1 MAQSKLTPI
10 CVIACAALLGA
21 CSSSGSGSSSNHH
34 TSVSHHSSST
44 SATKP
49 QATVKITGNYLY
61 LPYDDKEIQAKFKTG
76 DIDVSGELETLRIG
90 NQVIPLYPNN
100 QGRFVE
106 LQGDNVKV
114 LIAKHLTNARY
125 GWVARAEG
133 LSRDSTYFFAQGK
146 PSPAL
151 SAGKFSYTGHS
162 VFSHQ
167 DLDGKML
174 TGTSRFDVDFGS
186 KKLTGTISAGQYS
199 VPIFAN
205 IQSNGNFAGEKNG
218 VISKGAFYGK
228 DAAELA
234 GTFYQN
240 KNSKLGDFIGAFGA
254 GNKTAK

>member
-49 QATVKITGNYLY
+49 QTVKITGNYLH
-61 LPYDDKEIQAKFKTG
+61 LPYEEKEIQAKFKTG
-76 DIDVSGELETLRIG
+76 DIDVSSELDTLRIG
-90 NQVIPLYPNN
+90 NQTIPLYPNTT
-100 QGRFVE
+100 GGFVQLE
-106 LQGDNVKV
+106 GKNTKV
-114 LIAKHLTNARY
+114 LIGKHLANARY
-125 GWVARAEG
+125 GWVAKTEG
-133 LSRDSTYFFAQGK
+133 LPADSMYFFAQGK

-186 KKLTGTISAGQYS
+186 KKLEGTISAGKYS
-199 VPIFAN
+199 VPVAAT

>member
-76 DIDVSGELETLRIG
+76 DIDVNGELETLRIG
-90 NQVIPLYPNN
+90 NQTIPLYPNAT
-100 QGRFVE
+100 GRFVQLE
-106 LQGDNVKV
+106 GKNTKV
-114 LIAKHLTNARY
+114 LIGKHLANARY
-125 GWVARAEG
+125 GWIAKTEA
-133 LSRDSTYFFAQGK
+133 DSMYFFAQGK

-151 SAGKFSYTGHS
+151 NAGKFSYTGHS

>member
-49 QATVKITGNYLY
+49 QATVKITGNYLHV
-61 LPYDDKEIQAKFKTG
+61 PYNDKEIPAKFKTG

-106 LQGDNVKV
+106 LQGGNVEV
-114 LIAKHLTNARY
+114 IIGKHLTNARY
-125 GWVARAEG
+125 GWVAKTEG
-133 LSRDSTYFFAQGK
+133 LPADSMYFFAQGK

-151 SAGKFSYTGHS
+151 SAGKFSYTGYS
-162 VFSHQ
+162 ILGSKI
-167 DLDGKML
+167 LDDVL

-186 KKLTGTISAGQYS
+186 KKLEGTISAGKYS
-199 VPIFAN
+199 VPVAAT

-218 VISKGAFYGK
+218 VVSKGAFYGK

-234 GTFYQN
+234 GTFYQK
-240 KNSKLGDFIGAFGA
+240 KNNQLGDFIGAFGA